1 MTASKSILTV
11 STLAFAL
18 IFGGGIY
25 IITQLD
31 TLAKPITER
40 IASDALGVAVTIGEM
55 DIRLKEKRVDVR
67 NVKVANPSGYSK
79 PHAITISEV
88 TVALSA
94 IATNSVSIEDVTVKG
109 TDAYLEVTRK
119 GTNLRTLQNNL
130 KKVEDDGP
138 VEEAIKV
145 IIERFSLDGAMLH
158 PSITLLSSRDLKS
171 VQVSPIVLR
180 NIGKADNGI
189 LAREAVAQIM
199 RPVLKE
205 LAQKAGDAGYY
216 EGLSADVLKEMGASD
231 FDQIKT
237 QVNEEVDKFKKLFD

>member
-1 MTASKSILTV
+1 M
-11 STLAFAL
+11 

-25 IITQLD
+25 LFTQLN

-40 IASDALGVAVTIGEM
+40 IASDALGVSVTIGEM
-55 DIRLKEKRVDVR
+55 DIRLKEKRVKVR
-67 NVKVANPSGYSK
+67 NIKVDNPSGFSK

-94 IATNSVSIEDVTVKG
+94 IASNSVDIEDVTVKG
-109 TDAYLEVTRK
+109 TDVYLEVTRN
-119 GTNLRTLQNNL
+119 GTNLSVLQNNL
-130 KKVEDDGP
+130 KNVENDGP
-138 VEEAIKV
+138 IEEAIKV

-189 LAREAVAQIM
+189 LAREAVAQVM

-205 LAQKAGDAGYY
+205 LAQKAGEAGYY
-216 EGLSADVLKEMGASD
+216 EGLSSDVLKEIGVSD
-231 FDQIKT
+231 FNQIKM
-237 QVNEEVDKFKKLFD
+237 QVNEEVDKFKKLFE

>member
-1 MTASKSILTV
+1 MTASKSIITV

-25 IITQLD
+25 LYTQLNA
-31 TLAKPITER
+31 LAKPLTER

-55 DIRLKEKRVDVR
+55 DIRLKDKRVDVR
-67 NVKVANPSGYSK
+67 NIKVANPSGFKK
-79 PHAITISEV
+79 PNAITISEV

-94 IATNSVSIEDVTVKG
+94 IATNSVNIEDVAVKG
-109 TDAYLEVTRK
+109 TDVYLEVTSQ
-119 GTNLRTLQNNL
+119 GTNLSKIQNNL
-130 KKVEDDGP
+130 KKVKSDGP

-158 PSITLLSSRDLKS
+158 PSITLLSNRDLKS

-189 LAREAVAQIM
+189 LAQDAVAQIM
-199 RPVLKE
+199 RPILKE
-205 LAQKAGDAGYY
+205 LTKKAGDAGYY
-216 EGLSADVLKEMGASD
+216 EGLSSDVLKDIGASD
-231 FDQIKT
+231 FEQIKG
-237 QVNEEVDKFKKLFD
+237 QVTEEVDKFKKLFQ